1 MPFLNLFISLIELKN
16 IHEQRCKFKI
26 DKTTYS
32 KYSVEQRITLPRISL
47 RFIFTHS
54 LYQHQPTHT
63 IIPIHQTCIISMFL
77 VKSPLKEKNQC
88 RDSWLC
94 FSYLFVHAKKMSC
107 EVVCFF
113 NHLSKRFEVFTTS
126 LVMSFL
132 WKKGQKKHQIA
143 SQDHLKQF
151 FLTLFIK

>member
-63 IIPIHQTCIISMFL
+63 IIPTHQTCIISMFL

-88 RDSWLC
+88 RDS
-94 FSYLFVHAKKMSC
+94 
-107 EVVCFF
+107 
-113 NHLSKRFEVFTTS
+113 
-126 LVMSFL
+126 
-132 WKKGQKKHQIA
+132 
-143 SQDHLKQF
+143 
-151 FLTLFIK
+151 